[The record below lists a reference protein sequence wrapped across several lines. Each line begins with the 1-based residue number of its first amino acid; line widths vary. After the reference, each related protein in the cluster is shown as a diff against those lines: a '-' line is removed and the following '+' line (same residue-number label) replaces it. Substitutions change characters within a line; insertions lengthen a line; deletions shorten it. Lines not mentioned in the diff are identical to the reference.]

1 MGSIQKD
8 TPKKKPIMKKE
19 MPENLKNG
27 VKNLK
32 PFRDSETA
40 KASGK
45 RGGIKSGEVKREKKR
60 MSELYADFLSG
71 TYSVEKD
78 EQLVKLTGEQLV
90 NETIKRVFCKGDSS
104 SVSMMKEI
112 REATEGNKLAI
123 TGENGKPVQFA
134 FVDPPE
140 RPDADK

>member
-1 MGSIQKD
+1 MAKSKEEKVRKPATAQQRNLINLAD
-8 TPKKKPIMKKE
+8 RPKEERIKIAKKGNI
-19 MPENLKNG
+19 
-27 VKNLK
+27 
-32 PFRDSETA
+32 
-40 KASGK
+40 AS
-45 RGGIKSGEVKREKKR
+45 REVKREKKR

-71 TYSVEKD
+71 SYSIERD
-78 EQLVKLTGEQLV
+78 EQMVKLTGEQLV

-112 REATEGNKLAI
+112 REATEGSKLAI

-134 FVDPPE
+134 FVDPPK